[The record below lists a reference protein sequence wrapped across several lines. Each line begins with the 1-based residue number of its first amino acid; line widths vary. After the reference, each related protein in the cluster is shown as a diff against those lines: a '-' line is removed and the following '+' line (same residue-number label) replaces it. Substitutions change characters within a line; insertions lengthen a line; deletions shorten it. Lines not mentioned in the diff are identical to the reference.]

1 MRIAYINHGRFPTEK
16 AHGFQIAQVCDA
28 MTELGHDVTLL
39 NPVFRNP
46 VTASAREHYGLRHP
60 VHTQPLRHF
69 DAFRSLVIPGFLGF
83 LVSMISYAKA
93 VRAYLRSNRFD
104 VLYLRSPLLLQA
116 ALRAGMPVIMELHA
130 LPRFMRARFVR
141 RCNRCARIVCLTT
154 PMCDE
159 LVGWGVH
166 PAIVIVE
173 ADGVDLRRF
182 ENLPS
187 LDKLRMTWQLP
198 SDRPVIGYVG
208 SLATRETLEKGM
220 RELIDAYAK
229 LKIDPSAS
237 SGEKLKIF
245 LWVVGGPQK
254 WIDIY
259 KVQASSI
266 GLSTDQIHFE
276 GRIAAADVPSAI
288 AACDICVYPAPKTDH
303 PYFLRD
309 TSPLKLFEYL
319 AAGRPVICADIP
331 PVRDVVDEKS
341 VKFFAPGDSQDLAAA
356 MKDVL
361 DHPEEAAR
369 RAGEGKRIVQ
379 EHSWEKRMGRILKG
393 ISDTMVS

>member
-46 VTASAREHYGLRHP
+46 VTVSAQEHYGLRHP
-60 VHTQPLRHF
+60 VQSQSLEHF
-69 DAFRSLVIPGFLGF
+69 DAFQSPVVPGFLGF

-93 VRAYLRSNRFD
+93 VQAYLRTHRFD

-116 ALRAGMPVIMELHA
+116 ALQTGMPVIMELHA

-141 RCNRCARIVCLTT
+141 RCNRCVNIVCLTT
-154 PMCDE
+154 PMRDE
-159 LVGWGVH
+159 LIGWGVES
-166 PAIVIVE
+166 AKVIVE

-187 LDKLRMTWQLP
+187 VSTAKARWDLP

-208 SLATRETLEKGM
+208 SLATRETMEKGV
-220 RELIDAYAK
+220 RELIDGMWNVECGMWNDQPRP
-229 LKIDPSAS
+229 L
-237 SGEKLKIF
+237 
-245 LWVVGGPQK
+245 LWVVGGPERWQN
-254 WIDIY
+254 IY
-259 KVQASSI
+259 EEYARSK
-266 GLSTDQIHFE
+266 GLDERTVRFQ
-276 GRIAAADVPSAI
+276 GRIAAADAPSAI

-319 AAGRPVICADIP
+319 AAGRPIVCADIP
-331 PVRDVVDEKS
+331 PVRDVVDERS
-341 VKFFAPGDSQDLAAA
+341 VRFFRPGDASDLAAA
-356 MKDVL
+356 LTDVL

-369 RAGEGKRIVQ
+369 RAEEGKRIVQ
-379 EHSWEKRMGRILKG
+379 EHSWEKRMGRILKA
-393 ISDTMVS
+393 ISDTVSA

>member
-46 VTASAREHYGLRHP
+46 VTVSAQEHYGLRHP
-60 VHTQPLRHF
+60 VQAQSLKHF
-69 DAFRSLVIPGFLGF
+69 DAFQSPVVPGFLGF
-83 LVSMISYAKA
+83 IVSMISYAKA
-93 VRAYLRSNRFD
+93 VRVYLRSHRFD

-116 ALRAGMPVIMELHA
+116 ALQTGMSVIMELHA

-141 RCNRCARIVCLTT
+141 RCNRCAKIVCLTT
-154 PMCDE
+154 PMRDE
-159 LVGWGVH
+159 LVGWGVES
-166 PAIVIVE
+166 AIVTVE

-182 ENLPS
+182 ENLPDLS
-187 LDKLRMTWQLP
+187 AAKARWDLP
-198 SDRPVIGYVG
+198 FDRPVIGYVG
-208 SLATRETLEKGM
+208 SLATRETMEKGV
-220 RELIDAYAK
+220 RELIDAMAGTT
-229 LKIDPSAS
+229 IPGS
-237 SGEKLKIF
+237 SL
-245 LWVVGGPQK
+245 LWIVGGPQK
-254 WIDIY
+254 WIEIY
-259 KVQASSI
+259 RAHASSL
-266 GLSTDQIHFE
+266 GLRADHVRFQ

-331 PVRDVVDEKS
+331 PVRDVVSEKS
-341 VKFFAPGDSQDLAAA
+341 VRFFRAGDSDDLAAA
-356 MKDVL
+356 ITDVL
-361 DHPEEAAR
+361 DHPKEASQ
-369 RAGEGKRIVQ
+369 RAEEGKRIAQ
-379 EHSWEKRMGRILKG
+379 EHSWEKRMGRILE
-393 ISDTMVS
+393 S